1 MNHTWTLGNSVIQS
15 RQDYWTVSVL
25 HTIAR
30 PIINSLPFFCKVRKT
45 LAFERNLH
53 FGLVYSA
60 IIACVHLRKGQTQF
74 VPYLQIVH
82 SGLKP
87 PNLLQWP
94 FLGLKMKWNQCRGLG
109 IGSKLL
115 LLTFW
120 NFGLWPCDLLA
131 FGLCD
136 LAENLHA
143 QMEVWKEAACKFS
156 SKSVKKWLIYSIFY
170 VTALTFY

>member
-1 MNHTWTLGNSVIQS
+1 MSISLLI
-15 RQDYWTVSVL
+15 L
-25 HTIAR
+25 IAR
-30 PIINSLPFFCKVRKT
+30 PFSLQGSLLKSQRLIFT
-45 LAFERNLH
+45 LKMNYSLSVTAQIKRPSHFTKYKNFEH
-53 FGLVYSA
+53 IKGLEVVLS
-60 IIACVHLRKGQTQF
+60 IF
-74 VPYLQIVH
+74 YLISTMH

-170 VTALTFY
+170 VSALTFY

>member
-74 VPYLQIVH
+74 VPYLQIVVIQ
-82 SGLKP
+82 G
-87 PNLLQWP
+87 P
-94 FLGLKMKWNQCRGLG
+94 FVADMDVCCVTQP
-109 IGSKLL
+109 SKELRSI
-115 LLTFW
+115 TY
-120 NFGLWPCDLLA
+120 
-131 FGLCD
+131 
-136 LAENLHA
+136 
-143 QMEVWKEAACKFS
+143 VFS
-156 SKSVKKWLIYSIFY
+156 IS
-170 VTALTFY
+170 